1 MKLYYNYTL
10 KGRVRFKIW
19 FLTFLIL
26 ALFNKLTI
34 KYSVSGSKFSTSSLP
49 TISTSLSINIP
60 ISSLST
66 RDLRLLGTVKLSAI
80 FPVLRS
86 LGISI
91 PSEDKASRMIKS
103 FIEKKYFLF
112 LLIFLC
118 IPTKSLLILSLLGFS
133 SVKILTN
140 FDLCNILPTVEGS
153 AKASLMSSYC
163 LYLINFYSEAE
174 EGLERFIRKYPAD
187 KNITYAYYLLVII
200 NYEQILDESK
210 DITPLITSKEKIVD
224 FLERYPDTEY
234 ALDLKFKLDLI
245 DNQLAAKEIYIA
257 KYYIETKKWI
267 PAINRLKIVVKNYD
281 ETIFIEE
288 ALHRLVEV
296 YYMIGL
302 EEEAKTTAAL
312 LGYNYN
318 SSEWYQQSYKLLN
331 KDYKI
336 PKKKKPKKDK
346 DKGIIKRTIKKI
358 LG

>member
-1 MKLYYNYTL
+1 MYHKLIYIFIISFLLFSCSKKEVVVTTPSNNEDKSLEVYNEATIALEEGQYYY
-10 KGRVRFKIW
+10 
-19 FLTFLIL
+19 
-26 ALFNKLTI
+26 A
-34 KYSVSGSKFSTSSLP
+34 SSKFLE
-49 TISTSLSINIP
+49 
-60 ISSLST
+60 
-66 RDLRLLGTVKLSAI
+66 A
-80 FPVLRS
+80 
-86 LGISI
+86 
-91 PSEDKASRMIKS
+91 E
-103 FIEKKYFLF
+103 
-112 LLIFLC
+112 
-118 IPTKSLLILSLLGFS
+118 
-133 SVKILTN
+133 
-140 FDLCNILPTVEGS
+140 NILPTVEGS

-187 KNITYAYYLLVII
+187 KNITYAYYLLAII

-210 DITPLITSKEKIVD
+210 DITPLLTSKEKILD